1 MKLQQLRYV
10 WEVSRNNLNVSATA
24 QSLFTSQPG
33 ISKQIRLLESEL
45 GIEIFARSG
54 KHLTRVTPAGE
65 AVIELAGTVLRTVN
79 NIKQVAQ
86 EHSNDERGELT
97 IATTHT
103 QARYALPQVIRAFG
117 ERYPGIALHM
127 HQSDPRQ
134 IAQLVVDGKADFAI
148 CTEALSLFNDL
159 VVLPLYRWNRCILV
173 PEGHP
178 LADLEAGE
186 LTLEMLAEH
195 PLVTYTRGFTGR
207 SRLDEAF
214 TAQGMSPNVVLTA
227 ADADVI
233 KTYVRLG
240 MGVGIVA
247 HMAAAD
253 SAPGLIAVD
262 ASHLFEY
269 SKTSVAIRR
278 GTYLRHY
285 MLDFLER
292 LAPHLDRDRVEAAMA
307 ASIGQEAAVFD
318 GVELPI
324 R

>member
-10 WEVSRNNLNVSATA
+10 WEVSRHNLNVSATA
-24 QSLFTSQPG
+24 QSLYTSQPG
-33 ISKQIRLLESEL
+33 ISKQIRLLEGEL
-45 GIEIFARSG
+45 GVEIFARSG
-54 KHLTRVTPAGE
+54 KHLTRVTPAGR
-65 AVIELAGTVLRTVN
+65 AVIELAGQVLRTVE

-86 EHSNDERGELT
+86 EHSDEKRGALT

-103 QARYALPQVIRAFG
+103 QARYALPSVIQAFG

-134 IAQLVVDGKADFAI
+134 IAQLVCDGKADFAI
-148 CTEALSLFNDL
+148 CTEALALYNDL
-159 VVLPLYRWNRCILV
+159 VVLPCYRWNRCVLV

-178 LADLEAGE
+178 LAGIKPGE
-186 LTLEMLAEH
+186 LTLEQLAEL
-195 PLVTYTRGFTGR
+195 PLITYTVGFTGR
-207 SRLDEAF
+207 SQLDEAF
-214 TAQGMSPNVVLTA
+214 RARGLTPNVVLTA

-240 MGVGIVA
+240 MGIGIVA
-247 HMAAAD
+247 HMAVEAD
-253 SAPGLIAVD
+253 EQGLVAVD
-262 ASHLFEY
+262 ASHLFEF
-269 SKTSVAIRR
+269 STTNVGIRR
-278 GTYLRHY
+278 GTFLRRY
-285 MLDFLER
+285 MFDFLER

-307 ASIGQEAAVFD
+307 AGVNHEESVFD